1 MRVDWEHE
9 YVEYVRVRL
18 PLLRRTAYQLVGDGQ
33 RADDVV
39 AQTLTDLYVRWRR
52 ARRAD
57 HLDAYVRRMLIN
69 TFLSDKRR
77 AWSRVRLLAELP
89 DRPAPAGDRIEDRD
103 LVRQGLLAV
112 PPRQRAVLVLRYL
125 HDLPVTE
132 VADLLGCSTGTVK
145 SQAAR
150 GLATLRRAL
159 GVAAPAAAERTI
171 R

>member
-1 MRVDWEHE
+1 VRADWEHE
-9 YVEYVRVRL
+9 YVEYVRARL
-18 PLLRRTAYQLVGDGQ
+18 PVLRRTAYQLVGDAQ

-52 ARRAD
+52 ARRAE
-57 HLDAYVRRMLIN
+57 HLDPYVRRMLIN
-69 TFLSDKRR
+69 AFLGDRRR

-89 DRPAPAGDRIEDRD
+89 DRPAPTDDGAENRD

-112 PPRQRAVLVLRYL
+112 PPRQRAVLVLRFL

-145 SQAAR
+145 SQTAR
-150 GLATLRRAL
+150 GLATLRQAL
-159 GVAAPAAAERTI
+159 GVSAPAAAERNL
-171 R
+171 